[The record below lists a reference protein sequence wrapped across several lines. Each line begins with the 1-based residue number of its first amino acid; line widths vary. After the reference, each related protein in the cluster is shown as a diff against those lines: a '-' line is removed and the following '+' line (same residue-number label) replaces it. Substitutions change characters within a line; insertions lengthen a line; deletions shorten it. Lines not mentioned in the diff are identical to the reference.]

1 MEKTVSALKV
11 MQRMERLA
19 TNVYRQ
25 QIRGFKG
32 EMADTLQKAC
42 DNEREHA
49 GTLAGE
55 IRKKGSQPQ
64 PIGFLFGMAGGIAG
78 LFTLIIGKKALFNV
92 DTYIEKKAVEDYNK
106 FVANVKFD
114 PETVALLNRIIGDEQ
129 RHISN
134 WTGAR
139 EALKR

>member
-1 MEKTVSALKV
+1 MDKTVNALKV

-19 TNVYRQ
+19 TNVYKQ

-32 EMADTLQKAC
+32 DAADKLQQAYE
-42 DNEREHA
+42 NEKEHA

-55 IRKKGSQPQ
+55 IRKKGSRPQ
-64 PIGFLFGMAGGIAG
+64 AIGFLFGMAGGIAG
-78 LFTLIIGKKALFNV
+78 LFTLIIGKKTLFSI

-106 FVANVKFD
+106 FLANVKF
-114 PETVALLNRIIGDEQ
+114 EQVTVALLNRIIGDEK
-129 RHISN
+129 RHIEN

-139 EALKR
+139 AALKK